1 MMRRDETHF
10 GSGYHSHGIGP
21 DAVVLQPAIDPH
33 PCVAVFRMAGCD
45 LERGRIVGGGAHYLP
60 GDLYRPAPIDRRRQ
74 DTQAYIGATRS
85 T

>member
-21 DAVVLQPAIDPH
+21 DAVVLQLAAGAH
-33 PCVAVFRMAGCD
+33 SCVAVFRMADCD
-45 LERGRIVGGGAHYLP
+45 LDGGRIVVGGAHYLP

-74 DTQAYIGATRS
+74 DTQTYIGATRS